1 MPGNLYVCMQRTF
14 DARVDNNIIPS
25 SSSLVCHLNSFGTQK
40 SCALIRLVSLGLY
53 ACVCL
58 SPRQL
63 FVVRGALWGLSW
75 MGCKHS
81 VYVSFIYLW
90 KSTQLRKST
99 SEVRVARRELPS
111 LGSKTSFQSKRCFKL
126 CMEGR
131 APHRD
136 SGGICQTAGVVKK
149 SQTPAPKSFLH
160 V

>member
-1 MPGNLYVCMQRTF
+1 
-14 DARVDNNIIPS
+14 
-25 SSSLVCHLNSFGTQK
+25 
-40 SCALIRLVSLGLY
+40 
-53 ACVCL
+53 
-58 SPRQL
+58 
-63 FVVRGALWGLSW
+63 

-99 SEVRVARRELPS
+99 SEVRVARREVPS
-111 LGSKTSFQSKRCFKL
+111 LGSKTSFQSKCCSKL